1 MTPLAQVIQFPVK
14 HDPELTKRQLAERWN
29 CSTRTIV
36 RYMDADYMLSREKQP
51 LPSFTTPFGER
62 RFLLSEVERWR
73 KEQAA

>member
-1 MTPLAQVIQFPVK
+1 MAQVIPFPVK
-14 HDPELTKRQLAERWN
+14 HDPEMTKRQLADLWN

-36 RYMDADYMLSREKQP
+36 RYMDPEYMLPRGKQP

-62 RFLLSEVERWR
+62 RFLLSQAERWR

>member
-1 MTPLAQVIQFPVK
+1 MSVAQVIQFPAK
-14 HDPELTKRQLAERWN
+14 YDRELSKRELANLWR

-36 RYMDADYMLSREKQP
+36 RYMDPDYMLPRGKQP

-62 RFLLSEVERWR
+62 RFLLSEAEHWR